1 MFNMNMYTLLYFNP
15 TFSKDKKKNNYL
27 YMWFDKFDLMM
38 IGTPNAHL
46 VIVETIPFHA
56 KGLKLNMVVNI
67 GGKYGRCY
75 VRMDVNMQHM
85 I

>member
-1 MFNMNMYTLLYFNP
+1 
-15 TFSKDKKKNNYL
+15 
-27 YMWFDKFDLMM
+27 MWFDKFDLMM
-38 IGTPNAHL
+38 IGNPNAHP